1 MTTRPEAIALI
12 SGGKDSLLAL
22 YHAIRNGYS
31 IVALGNLHPPLSS
44 NDSDASVDEYG
55 TTTHLPTASPSL
67 GTAAAVSDEL
77 DSFMYQT
84 IGHSLLP
91 LYASSIGLPLY
102 RHAIDGNSGNSQLNY
117 EPSKTGA
124 SDETEDLY
132 LLLKS
137 IKKQHPNI
145 VAVTSGA
152 ILSNYQRTRVESV
165 CSRLGLK
172 SLAYLWQMQQ
182 EEVLRQVSRLGLEA
196 RIVKVASLGLDE
208 RWLWELLGDV
218 RTQTRLGMLKE
229 KWGLNPA
236 GEGGEYESLVV
247 QGPGW
252 RGRIVVEESERV
264 VTSDGGAYWMGFTGA
279 RVEPLASS
287 PSENQESWAAGLGG
301 AEEQNLWDPE
311 FEQLVEGITETSS
324 EIPQALDTTTPA
336 HISFPLSITFTPTGV
351 YNISAP
357 SLSAAFEILKQY
369 TPLRNITFIT
379 LILRDMSTFTTI
391 NSEYST
397 YFPFSLPPARACV
410 GNSHIPSTLLLSAS
424 FTIPLPEAETTTAT
438 PDRKGLHVQS
448 LSYWAPSN
456 IGPYSQ
462 SILHTNWWETAGQI
476 GLIPASL
483 SLASQHLQ
491 PALSL
496 QHLIRIWTAIGATA
510 RGVVVWVTGDEVVE
524 EALRC
529 WKGWVAAR
537 LAKEQGEEEE
547 EFDGGQGVHG
557 DLGEKVLVV
566 KTTALPRGAVVEWVG
581 LASDREVDER
591 EDDLGA
597 EGWVGRGVEFVFGDG
612 EIRGV
617 QKGGQVFVGVDYKEE
632 GLGAVEGVMVVPVEK
647 VWNDKGERV
656 AWGAVWKV

>member
-1 MTTRPEAIALI
+1 EAIALI

-22 YHAIRNGYS
+22 YHAIRNGYT

-44 NDSDASVDEYG
+44 KGSDAPVDEYG
-55 TTTHLPTASPSL
+55 TTTHHPTSSPSL

-77 DSFMYQT
+77 DSYMYQT

-102 RHAIDGNSGNSQLNY
+102 RHAIDGSSGNAQLNY

-124 SDETEDLY
+124 NDETEDLY

-137 IKKQHPNI
+137 IKKQHPNV

-165 CSRLGLK
+165 CSRLGLR

-208 RWLWELLGDV
+208 RWLWEQLGDAK
-218 RTQTRLGMLKE
+218 TQRKLGMLKE

-252 RGRIVVEESERV
+252 RGRIAVEESERV
-264 VTSDGGAYWMGFTGA
+264 ITSDGGAYWMGFTGA
-279 RVEPLASS
+279 RVEPLAS
-287 PSENQESWAAGLGG
+287 PPPENQELWAAGLGG

-311 FEQLVEGITETSS
+311 FEQLVEGITE
-324 EIPQALDTTTPA
+324 IPQALDTTTPA
-336 HISFPLSITFTPTGV
+336 PISLPLSITSTPTGV

-357 SLSAAFEILKQY
+357 SLSAAFEILKQF

-379 LILRDMSTFTTI
+379 LILRDMSTFASI

-410 GNSHIPSTLLLSAS
+410 GSSRIPDTLLMSAS
-424 FTIPLPEAETTTAT
+424 FTPSTDGTEASGASVNEVAAPE
-438 PDRKGLHVQS
+438 RKGLHVQS

-476 GLIPASL
+476 GLIPSSL
-483 SLASQHLQ
+483 TLAPPHLQ

-496 QHLIRIWTAIGATA
+496 QHLTRIWTAVGATG
-510 RGVVVWVTGDEVVE
+510 RGVVVWVTREEVVGE
-524 EALRC
+524 VLRC
-529 WKGWVAAR
+529 WRGWVAAR
-537 LAKEQGEEEE
+537 LLAQEQEEEDD
-547 EFDGGQGVHG
+547 FDGDQGVQR
-557 DLGEKVLVV
+557 DLAEKIMVV
-566 KTTALPRGAVVEWVG
+566 QTTALPRGAVLEWVG
-581 LASDREVDER
+581 YGSD
-591 EDDLGA
+591 
-597 EGWVGRGVEFVFGDG
+597 
-612 EIRGV
+612 
-617 QKGGQVFVGVDYKEE
+617 
-632 GLGAVEGVMVVPVEK
+632 
-647 VWNDKGERV
+647 
-656 AWGAVWKV
+656 